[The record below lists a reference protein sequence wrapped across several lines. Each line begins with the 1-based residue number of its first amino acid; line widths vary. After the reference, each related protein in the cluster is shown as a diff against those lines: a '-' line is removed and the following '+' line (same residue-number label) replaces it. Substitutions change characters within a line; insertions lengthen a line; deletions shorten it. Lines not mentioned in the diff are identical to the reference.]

1 MPSENCPST
10 VSPPTHRDISC
21 LLAVAVG
28 AIRKSSPVIVGSLLL
43 LLLALTLSIVG
54 STKNDFKI
62 IVSAIIYIFSG

>member
-1 MPSENCPST
+1 
-10 VSPPTHRDISC
+10 
-21 LLAVAVG
+21 
-28 AIRKSSPVIVGSLLL
+28 VIVGSLLL